1 MKHLILLLFALLLLG
16 CKDNG
21 GSSIEIVD
29 KEVVELIELGQHK
42 GFWLYKVTY
51 QNHDYICSYKGGII
65 HSQSCRCLNP

>member
-21 GSSIEIVD
+21 NDSPEIIEKAVKFERIGG
-29 KEVVELIELGQHK
+29 KQSLEI
-42 GFWLYKVTY
+42 YKFTY
-51 QNHDYICSYKGGII
+51 QNHDYLCGYKGGII